1 MKKDKVIDHDHITG
15 KYRGAAH
22 SSCNTKLR
30 IDPEKVKIPVFFHNL
45 RGYDAH
51 LIMQHIGE
59 QDGTLS
65 CIPNNKEKYISFGWR
80 QFVFKDS
87 VQFLLASLDELVK
100 ANPEESFKLTK
111 KD

>member
-1 MKKDKVIDHDHITG
+1 
-15 KYRGAAH
+15 
-22 SSCNTKLR
+22 
-30 IDPEKVKIPVFFHNL
+30 
-45 RGYDAH
+45 
-51 LIMQHIGE
+51 MQHKGE

-65 CIPNNKEKYISFGWR
+65 CIPNNKEKYISWR

-111 KD
+111 KRLLSR

>member
-1 MKKDKVIDHDHITG
+1 MITSLENIE
-15 KYRGAAH
+15 GAAH

-65 CIPNNKEKYISFGWR
+65 CIPNNKEKYIILVGGNLCLKI
-80 QFVFKDS
+80 VFS
-87 VQFLLASLDELVK
+87 SCWHL
-100 ANPEESFKLTK
+100 
-111 KD
+111 